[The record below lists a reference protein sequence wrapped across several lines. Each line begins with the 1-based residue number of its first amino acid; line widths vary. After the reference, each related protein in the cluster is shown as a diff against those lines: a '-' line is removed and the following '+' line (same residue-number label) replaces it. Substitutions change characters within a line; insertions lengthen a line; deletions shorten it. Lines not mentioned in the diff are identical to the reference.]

1 MFLNKKDLEPEKRD
15 YNCRF
20 FTERFIIFSIFSMM
34 PSANVVSVKIIVGKI
49 PIPDNIPSTKPNIPS
64 NNILPPTRTYDLTD
78 DEIARIRSV
87 IEGGDVLVEGNLRQ
101 KVYQDI
107 KRLRDIRSYRGI
119 RHKIGLPVRG
129 QRTRHNART
138 RKGKVRV
145 AVGGLNKKIEKK

>member
-1 MFLNKKDLEPEKRD
+1 MAQNQVRIAGVELPVKKRIEISL
-15 YNCRF
+15 
-20 FTERFIIFSIFSMM
+20 TSIFGVGIS
-34 PSANVVSVKIIVGKI
+34 VSRR
-49 PIPDNIPSTKPNIPS
+49 
-64 NNILPPTRTYDLTD
+64 ILERARISVDKRTYDLTD